1 MKQQMLQEMQQHG
14 QSTSVDLPASMFE
27 GQAKRRVHLGLL
39 VAEII
44 KSQGL
49 TVDQNK
55 VRETIAEAA
64 ESYEDPQEVIDYY
77 MQDKSARAGVENV
90 VLENQVVDWVL
101 DQAQLQDDPSSF
113 SDLMD
118 NKE

>member
-1 MKQQMLQEMQQHG
+1 MQIDTIFGHG
-14 QSTSVDLPASMFE
+14 QELASTDAM
-27 GQAKRRVHLGLL
+27 GRRARELEELGFDGLM

-44 KSQGL
+44 KSQGIQ
-49 TVDQNK
+49 VDADK
-55 VRETIAEAA
+55 VRETIEEAA

-77 MQDKSARAGVENV
+77 MQDKNARAGVENV

-101 DQAQLQDDPSSF
+101 GQVQVVDERKSF
-113 SDLMD
+113 SELMD